1 MDRIK
6 LVIADKDTNY
16 LDLFM
21 DYIRSSDYG
30 RKFNIKSFTRG
41 DALEKHLHSSDIF
54 DMILVTPEF
63 VDISKK
69 AGLGIPIIVLQDSAV
84 SDSGNLAEV
93 FKYQALNQL
102 LSQVLSIYLQENETG
117 RKTIS
122 GTHNSRVISVFSA
135 AGGTGKTTVA
145 LNLATRLVEEGQEVF
160 YLNLEYLSSSP
171 VLLAPTAS
179 NDFSRLLYYLKAK
192 PTQAQASFESFRKR
206 EPALGFGYFDTVQ
219 MPREMLDMSREDA
232 SALVEL
238 ICSRGSYDLVV
249 VDLEASSHDRIRG
262 ALEKSDLIYWLV
274 LDDIQVLHKT
284 RALFTDYQSQ
294 LDTAYNRLIRR
305 VRLILNKRL
314 QTIYNPPE
322 HFGLNLS
329 GYLPYVPEWK
339 NVTSPGQLLASST
352 FKMAV
357 SNLHRSLMESY
368 LGGSEV

>member
-16 LDLFM
+16 LDQFM

-30 RKFNIKSFTRG
+30 RKFSIKSFTRE
-41 DALEKHLHSSDIF
+41 DAFDKYLHSSDIF
-54 DMILVTPEF
+54 DVILATPDF
-63 VDISKK
+63 VDMSQK
-69 AGLGIPIIVLQDSAV
+69 AGLGIPIIVLQESAV
-84 SDSGNLAEV
+84 SGPNKMPEI
-93 FKYQALNQL
+93 FKYQALSQL
-102 LSQVLSIYLQENETG
+102 LSQVLSIYLQENESS
-117 RKTIS
+117 RQTIS
-122 GTHNSRVISVFSA
+122 GTHNSRVVSVFSA

-145 LNLATRLVEEGQEVF
+145 LNLAARLAEEGQEVF

-192 PTQAQASFESFRKR
+192 PAQAQASFESIRKR
-206 EPALGFGYFDTVQ
+206 EPALGFDYFDTVQ
-219 MPREMLDMSREDA
+219 MPREILDMSREDA

-238 ICSRGSYDLVV
+238 LCSRGSYDVV
-249 VDLEASSHDRIRG
+249 VIDLESSSQERILG

-294 LDTAYNRLIRR
+294 LDTTYNRLIRR

-314 QTIYNPPE
+314 QTIYNPPD

-329 GYLPYVPEWK
+329 WYLPYVPEWK
-339 NVTSPGQLLASST
+339 NVTSPSQLLASTT

-368 LGGSEV
+368 LGGSGV

>member
-6 LVIADKDTNY
+6 LIIADKDTEY

-21 DYIRSSDYG
+21 DYIRSSDYSG
-30 RKFNIKSFTRG
+30 KFSITSVTRE
-41 DALEKHLHSSDIF
+41 DVLERYLHSPDIF
-54 DMILVTPEF
+54 DVLLVTNEF
-63 VDISKK
+63 LEISKNANVDI
-69 AGLGIPIIVLQDSAV
+69 PVIVLQDNVATGPTNTS
-84 SDSGNLAEV
+84 EIY
-93 FKYQALNQL
+93 KYQALSQI
-102 LSQVLSIYLQENETG
+102 LSQVLSIYLQENERG
-117 RKTIS
+117 RQAIS
-122 GTHNSRVISVFSA
+122 GNHSTRVVSVFSA

-145 LNLATRLVEEGQEVF
+145 LNLAARLAEEGQEVF

-192 PTQAQASFESFRKR
+192 PGQAEASFESISKR
-206 EPALGFGYFDTVQ
+206 EPALRIDYFDTVQ
-219 MPREMLDMSREDA
+219 MSREMLDISREDA

-238 ICSRGSYDLVV
+238 ICSRGRYDLVII
-249 VDLEASSHDRIRG
+249 DLESSSHERVFG

-322 HFGLNLS
+322 HFGLSLS
-329 GYLPYVPEWK
+329 GYLPYIPEWK
-339 NVTSPGQLLASST
+339 NVTSPGQLLSST
-352 FKMAV
+352 TFKTAL
-357 SNLHRSLMESY
+357 SNLHRSLTESY
-368 LGGSEV
+368 LGGHKA